1 MINMQL
7 LDGVFVALAVLIG
20 GAVALALVMLAARTA
35 AKPGGPPQG
44 GIRRDL
50 PQQPQSEPDDARTL
64 VGVR

>member
-35 AKPGGPPQG
+35 AKPGGPPHG

>member
-7 LDGVFVALAVLIG
+7 FDGVFVALAVLV
-20 GAVALALVMLAARTA
+20 GAAIVLAVVMLAAGTA
-35 AKPGGPPQG
+35 AKPGGAPHG

-64 VGVR
+64 VGVD